1 MVFYE
6 RVGVLHVHTTLS
18 DGTAEYDELA
28 RLAND
33 VGIDVLLITDHNVYA
48 GEREGWYGNTL
59 VLVGEE
65 LHDPAADRAQNHLL
79 ALGAGEE
86 LNARVSDAQ
95 RLIDAV
101 RQRGG
106 LAFLAHPVE
115 HSGAYS
121 REPEINWVS
130 WQVCG
135 YHGLEIWNYM
145 SEFKSTLTELGSALL
160 YSLWPK
166 LAIRGP
172 YSELLHRW
180 DRLLASEKIV
190 AIGGVDAH
198 GTVYRLGPLRR
209 AIFGYKHLF
218 RSLTTHL
225 LLDEEWSGE
234 AAHDGA
240 LVYAALRRGRAFI
253 VHERLGSGQGFRFT
267 AQAGHEMYTLGDE
280 FLAKGSVRLHV
291 RAPKRARLRLLLNGH
306 CIAETRGSE
315 LVHESRAPGAYRVE
329 AYRRYAL
336 RERMWIVS
344 NPIMALRS
352 PRTPGATTRSGT

>member
-28 RLAND
+28 RLANR
-33 VGIDVLLITDHNVYA
+33 VGVDVLLITDHNVYA
-48 GEREGWYGNTL
+48 GERDGWYGNTL

-65 LHDPAADRAQNHLL
+65 LHDPDADRAQNHLL

-86 LNARVSDAQ
+86 LNALVGDPQ

-101 RQRGG
+101 RQCGG

-115 HSGAYS
+115 HSGAFS
-121 REPEINWVS
+121 REPEINWRS
-130 WQVCG
+130 WQVHG

-145 SEFKSTLTELGSALL
+145 SEFKSHLSELAPTLL
-160 YSLWPK
+160 YVLWPK

-172 YSELLHRW
+172 YPELLHRW
-180 DRLLASEKIV
+180 DGLLASEKIV

-209 AIFGYKHLF
+209 AVFGYKHLF

-225 LLDEEWSGE
+225 LLDEDWSGE
-234 AAHDGA
+234 ASRDAA
-240 LVYAALRRGRAFI
+240 LVYAALRRGRAF
-253 VHERLGSGQGFRFT
+253 VVYERLGSGLGFRFT
-267 AQAGHEMYTLGDE
+267 AQAGHRTYTLGDE
-280 FLAKGSVRLHV
+280 FVAKGPVRLHV

-329 AYRRYAL
+329 AYRRYAM

-344 NPIMALRS
+344 NPIIAIRS
-352 PRTPGATTRSGT
+352 PRTLGETAQSGA

>member
-33 VGIDVLLITDHNVYA
+33 VGVDVLLITDHNVYA

-59 VLVGEE
+59 LLVGEE
-65 LHDPAADRAQNHLL
+65 LHEPAAKRAQNHLL

-86 LNARVSDAQ
+86 LNVLVSDPQ

-115 HSGAYS
+115 HSGAFS
-121 REPEINWVS
+121 QEPEINWVS
-130 WQVCG
+130 WEVRG
-135 YHGLEIWNYM
+135 FHGLELWNYM
-145 SEFKSTLTELGSALL
+145 SEFKSHLSELAPTLL
-160 YSLWPK
+160 YTLWPK

-172 YSELLHRW
+172 YPELLHRW
-180 DRLLASEKIV
+180 DGLLDRHKFV

-218 RSLTTHL
+218 RSLTSHL
-225 LLDEEWSGE
+225 LLDEDWSGD

-240 LVYAALRRGRAFI
+240 LVYAALRQGRAF
-253 VHERLGSGQGFRFT
+253 VVYERLGSGKGFCFT
-267 AQAGHEMYTLGDE
+267 AQAGREIYTLGDE
-280 FLAKGSVRLHV
+280 FVAKGSMRLHV
-291 RAPKRARLRLLLNGH
+291 RVPKRARLRLLLNGH
-306 CIAETRGSE
+306 CIAETRGLE
-315 LVHESRAPGAYRVE
+315 LVHEARAPGVYRVE

-344 NPIMALRS
+344 NPIIV
-352 PRTPGATTRSGT
+352 RTIDGTPKPGT

>member
-18 DGTAEYDELA
+18 DGTAEYGELA
-28 RLAND
+28 RLANQLG
-33 VGIDVLLITDHNVYA
+33 VDVLIITDHNVYA

-59 VLVGEE
+59 LLVGEE
-65 LHDPAADRAQNHLL
+65 LHDPDAKRAQNHLL

-86 LNARVSDAQ
+86 LNALVSDPQ

-106 LAFLAHPVE
+106 SAILAHPVE
-115 HSGAYS
+115 HSGAFS
-121 REPEINWVS
+121 QEPEINWQS
-130 WQVCG
+130 WQVHG
-135 YHGLEIWNYM
+135 FHGLEIWNYM
-145 SEFKSTLTELGSALL
+145 SEFKSHLNELASTLL
-160 YSLWPK
+160 YILSPK

-172 YSELLHRW
+172 YPDLLHRW
-180 DRLLASEKIV
+180 DGLLDRHKIV

-209 AIFGYKHLF
+209 AIFGYKYLF

-225 LLDEEWSGE
+225 LLDEDWSGD
-234 AAHDGA
+234 AAHDAA
-240 LVYAALRRGRAFI
+240 LVYRALRQGRAFI
-253 VHERLGSGQGFRFT
+253 VYERLGSGQGFRFT
-267 AQAGHEMYTLGDE
+267 AQAGRETFTLGDE
-280 FLAKGSVRLHV
+280 FVAKGPVRLHV
-291 RAPKRARLRLLLNGH
+291 RVPKRARLRLLLNGH
-306 CIAETRGSE
+306 CIAEARDSE

-344 NPIMALRS
+344 NPIVALRS
-352 PRTPGATTRSGT
+352 PRTPVETRPGT